1 MDASEYDLAIIGAG
15 SVGLIAADFAVRLGA
30 RVALLERDRIGGDC
44 TWTGCVP
51 SKALLKVA
59 KVAHDAGTS
68 PHYGVHVSQPIID
81 MVEVRQYLRGAIQ
94 QIYAGTTPE
103 ALRQRG
109 MHVVLGPVSFVD
121 PYTLAVGEQRVRAQK
136 VLIATGAKPLVP
148 AIHGLADV
156 PFSTYKEIFEND
168 RLPTSLSI
176 IGGGPIGVEIG
187 QAYQR
192 LGVQVTI
199 FSERLLP
206 KEEPEVSVL
215 VQKILEREGVRIVP
229 QRVSA
234 VAMED
239 GGIRVSSAANSAQSE
254 MLFVAAGRLPVL
266 DGLHLEAAGV
276 KFSAQGIAVNDHLQ
290 TSTPTIYAA
299 GDVLGGLQFSHFAGW
314 QGYQAAR
321 NALLPG
327 NNSGFSAIVPR
338 VTFSDPEVAHVGLL
352 EHEAR
357 SKFPGDIQVEC
368 WGLERIDRAIC
379 EDDRD
384 GFIKVITKNDGA
396 ILGATIVAR
405 RAGETIMELV
415 AAMHQDIKIDKLA
428 GIIHPYP
435 TYSTTIQFI
444 ATEMAMRHAF
454 GGLSGKLI
462 RIAAKLG

>member
-1 MDASEYDLAIIGAG
+1 
-15 SVGLIAADFAVRLGA
+15 
-30 RVALLERDRIGGDC
+30 
-44 TWTGCVP
+44 
-51 SKALLKVA
+51 
-59 KVAHDAGTS
+59 
-68 PHYGVHVSQPIID
+68 
-81 MVEVRQYLRGAIQ
+81 
-94 QIYAGTTPE
+94 
-103 ALRQRG
+103 
-109 MHVVLGPVSFVD
+109 
-121 PYTLAVGEQRVRAQK
+121 
-136 VLIATGAKPLVP
+136 
-148 AIHGLADV
+148 
-156 PFSTYKEIFEND
+156 
-168 RLPTSLSI
+168 
-176 IGGGPIGVEIG
+176 
-187 QAYQR
+187 
-192 LGVQVTI
+192 
-199 FSERLLP
+199 
-206 KEEPEVSVL
+206 
-215 VQKILEREGVRIVP
+215 
-229 QRVSA
+229 
-234 VAMED
+234 
-239 GGIRVSSAANSAQSE
+239 

-338 VTFSDPEVAHVGLL
+338 VTFSDPEVAQVGLL

-357 SKFPGDIQVEC
+357 SNFPENIQVEC
-368 WGLERIDRAIC
+368 WNLDRIDRAIC
-379 EDDRD
+379 ENDRD
-384 GFIKVITKNDGA
+384 GFIKVVAKNDGA

-462 RIAAKLG
+462 RIAARLG

>member
-1 MDASEYDLAIIGAG
+1 
-15 SVGLIAADFAVRLGA
+15 
-30 RVALLERDRIGGDC
+30 
-44 TWTGCVP
+44 
-51 SKALLKVA
+51 
-59 KVAHDAGTS
+59 
-68 PHYGVHVSQPIID
+68 
-81 MVEVRQYLRGAIQ
+81 
-94 QIYAGTTPE
+94 
-103 ALRQRG
+103 
-109 MHVVLGPVSFVD
+109 
-121 PYTLAVGEQRVRAQK
+121 
-136 VLIATGAKPLVP
+136 
-148 AIHGLADV
+148 
-156 PFSTYKEIFEND
+156 
-168 RLPTSLSI
+168 
-176 IGGGPIGVEIG
+176 
-187 QAYQR
+187 
-192 LGVQVTI
+192 
-199 FSERLLP
+199 
-206 KEEPEVSVL
+206 
-215 VQKILEREGVRIVP
+215 
-229 QRVSA
+229 
-234 VAMED
+234 
-239 GGIRVSSAANSAQSE
+239 

-338 VTFSDPEVAHVGLL
+338 VTFSDPEVAQVGLL
-352 EHEAR
+352 EDEAR
-357 SKFPGDIQVEC
+357 SKFPENIQVEC
-368 WGLERIDRAIC
+368 WGLDRIDRAIC
-379 EDDRD
+379 ENDLD

-415 AAMHQDIKIDKLA
+415 AAMHQDVKIDKLA

-462 RIAAKLG
+462 RMASKLG

>member
-30 RVALLERDRIGGDC
+30 SVMLLERDRIGGDC

-59 KVAHDAGTS
+59 KVAHDARTS
-68 PHYGVHVSQPIID
+68 SLYGVHISQPIID
-81 MVEVRQYLRGAIQ
+81 MVEVRRYLRGAIQ
-94 QIYAGTTPE
+94 EIYAGTTPE
-103 ALRQRG
+103 ALRLKG
-109 MHVVLGPVSFVD
+109 MNVMLGPVSFVD
-121 PYTLAVGEQRVRAQK
+121 PHTLVAGGHRVRAQK
-136 VLIATGAKPLVP
+136 VLIATGAKPFVP
-148 AIHGLADV
+148 AIQGLADV

-168 RLPTSLSI
+168 RLPGSMSI
-176 IGGGPIGVEIG
+176 VGGGPIGVEIG

-206 KEEPEVSVL
+206 KEEPDVSVL

-229 QRVSA
+229 HRVSA
-234 VAMED
+234 VARED
-239 GGIRVSSAANSAQSE
+239 GEIRVSSAADSVQSE

-276 KFSAQGIAVNDHLQ
+276 RFSEQGIAVNDHLQ

-299 GDVLGGLQFSHFAGW
+299 GDVLGRLQFSHFAGW

-327 NNSGFSAIVPR
+327 NNSGFAAIVPR
-338 VTFSDPEVAHVGLL
+338 VTFSDPEVAQVGLL

-368 WGLERIDRAIC
+368 WGLDRIDRAIC
-379 EDDRD
+379 ENDRD

-415 AAMHQDIKIDKLA
+415 AAMHQDVKIDKLA

-444 ATEMAMRHAF
+444 ATEMAMQHAF
-454 GGLSGKLI
+454 SGLSGKLI
-462 RIAAKLG
+462 RMASKLG